1 MSPIRFDE
9 NESARADAQSA
20 FEQYRDRLHRF
31 LVFRLRNPRDADDI
45 SQDAYLR
52 FLQISAQETIREPQ
66 ALLYRLASNLV
77 YEFHVRQRRSHVT
90 FDSEVADGLA
100 ERSDDVWRDE
110 VSERISS
117 AQQIDA
123 VLRRMPKSYQI
134 VLLLRKRDGLSPEEI
149 AQRLNL
155 SKATVYTYL
164 IRAVALF
171 KHEFDNTG
179 PKA

>member
-1 MSPIRFDE
+1 MTPNRSDE
-9 NESARADAQSA
+9 PESLRAAAQAA
-20 FEQYRDRLHRF
+20 FEQYRERLHRF

-52 FLQISAQETIREPQ
+52 FLQISTQETIREPQ

-90 FDSEVADGLA
+90 FDSEVAEGQA
-100 ERSDDVWRDE
+100 ERSDDIWRDE
-110 VSERISS
+110 VGERISS
-117 AQQIDA
+117 AQQIEA

-171 KHEFDNTG
+171 KNEFDHPG